1 MKKYPW
7 IPPDP
12 LGSPR
17 IPSVSPE
24 SPSYVG
30 AVPAKRFAGL
40 AASASAP
47 FCFWSTKALS
57 MDGLRP
63 QKTARRVATCQ
74 NDYSNG
80 SKILQVFMSN
90 RL

>member
-1 MKKYPW
+1 MEK
-7 IPPDP
+7 IPIPTDP
-12 LGSPR
+12 IG
-17 IPSVSPE
+17 

-30 AVPAKRFAGL
+30 AVAAKRFAGL
-40 AASASAP
+40 AASVSAP

-80 SKILQVFMSN
+80 SKILHV
-90 RL
+90 RIDVK